1 MSKLNPIEEAEFI
14 EKDFRSYLKSTFNFN
29 ETNYQKMF
37 INELDKTNLFKG
49 PFIKVNLPF
58 KTDRSLNELIG
69 ENEVS
74 SEFRKLNNIKLDQKL
89 YYHQSVALKKI
100 SEGKNVVITTGTGSG
115 KTECFLYPIINSLM
129 REKENNTLRQEGI
142 RALFLYPM
150 NALVNDQ
157 IDRVRKLLTSYPEI
171 KYAFFTGDTPNS
183 ETNIEN
189 YREELEKLNETQ
201 IPQNELLTREQ
212 IRKDIPHL
220 LFTNYSML
228 EYLMI
233 RPNDYVLFEKEK
245 LNNWR
250 YIVLDEAHTYNG
262 ALGIE
267 LAMLL
272 RRVTGMARKKPQF
285 ILTSATLGKKGKNE
299 DEIISFAENLTS
311 TNFNK
316 EDIIFSE
323 RLKLDSNDIKYTIS
337 PKDYEEIEENINDI
351 NKVINI
357 GNKYCYNNSKDIHKY
372 LYDLLKYD
380 ENTYILYDILNSNE
394 CSFNDVWNKIK
405 NYNFNNRN
413 ELVSLIHLINMARD
427 NFSIL
432 YDMKYH
438 YFVRTLSGAFGTLGK
453 DKELRLSPCLE
464 INNKMAF
471 ELGNCRYCN
480 ATYVLGKI
488 TGDSVLHQNRDV
500 DIYENYGENEN
511 IRLDYFLIK
520 NAVNLDDIDMEMCT
534 EYEICSKCG
543 KIHNVSEVNFKKC
556 NCGEEYKVRLLKV
569 ITDSLNKN
577 NINECPCCK
586 RKSNSGIVRTLNLGK
601 DEATAI
607 LGQILFNA
615 IDNRDVKDSKNNGN
629 NSENL
634 LSFSNYK
641 LNNIKNENNSDKK
654 QYLAFSDSRQQASFF
669 AEFFEYNFKRFM
681 RNRLLWD
688 ILEDNNHNPINVN
701 RLVIELRNKI
711 EKYKLFKDDDLNS
724 EKEAWISILRELLEV
739 DGSFTGEGVGLF
751 LFKLNLDDIK
761 AKVTDKSIEENFGK
775 YNLNS
780 KSFYDFVSVVFDVI
794 RRTPAIN
801 YDKSTLTMEER
812 NKYLEYR
819 SFENYIKLKKGKET
833 KEKNVRSF
841 LPVNDRP
848 NDIVDYTMR
857 VCKCNQREASK
868 ILETIFMVIG
878 RNGEIFSKSNKSLDE
893 VYQIDAEK
901 YILYSYKNNK
911 YYKCNKCGTLTVYNV
926 NGVCPKKECDGKL
939 EECNPDIILK
949 DNYYR
954 KEYKTKKIEP
964 MVIKEHT
971 AQLNKKMA
979 KMYQQEFKNG
989 NINILSCSTTFEM
1002 GVDIGDLETVF
1013 MRNVPPSPA
1022 NYVQRAGRAGRR
1034 KDSSAFI
1041 MTFCNNSSHDYTYF
1055 ENPMKMIDGII
1066 EPPHF
1071 QVTNEKIIIRHIIA
1085 AALGSFFR
1093 KYPEYFKNTG
1103 TLIFGGGLDSFKKY
1117 VLSNP
1122 QDLNEYINKKLL
1134 DSSIYNKF
1142 NNFKWANIIV
1152 NNDNLID
1159 RFIEDIRMIV
1169 NDFYAGMEEAKTKN
1183 EFKKADYFKNQI
1195 DKIYA
1200 EPIIDNLSKYGVIPK
1215 YGFPVDV
1222 VELQIFNNGL
1232 KNKNYDLNRDL
1243 SIAISEYAPDSEIIV
1258 DKEKYTSR
1266 YIFLP
1271 KRGELRRYYYFTCIN
1286 CDRVNI
1292 VDVPSS
1298 KEICQYCGKENETLQ
1313 LPFFVEPIYGF
1324 KTGENK
1330 LNGRKKPKKTY
1341 ASDRIYLGNGDLI
1354 DYTCKVNEIVKIETS
1369 TDDKLLVIN
1378 SNPFFMCKTC
1388 GYTEIN
1394 KLNSNINQI
1403 KCVHNNYRGYK
1414 CIDTE
1419 LHKIALGHMFKTDVA
1434 KIIVNDFQD
1443 LKVAVSTLYAL
1454 LEGISIAFNIER
1466 RDIDGLIIRN
1476 ENLDYNLIIYDNVP
1490 GGAGHVKR
1498 LKDDITLKAALRAA
1512 YQKVNQNCCE
1522 ENTSCYNCLRN
1533 YYNQKY
1539 HKILS
1544 RMSAK
1549 EGIKYILNEKYD

>member
-272 RRVTGMARKKPQF
+272 RSVTGMAIKKPQF

-1266 YIFLP
+1266 YISLP

>member
-1266 YIFLP
+1266 YISLP